1 MFTVTQL
8 ANRAEVTADTVRH
21 YAHIALLSPRRNP
34 QNGYKLFKE
43 DDIRRLHFIRQAQN
57 LGFTLGEIRK
67 ILDHS
72 SNGDSPCPQV
82 REIIQRR
89 IAENRAKLDA
99 MLVLQKRMES
109 ALSLWDTMPDGS
121 PDGASVCHL
130 IESIIPEK

>member
-1 MFTVTQL
+1 MFTVAQL
-8 ANRAEVTADTVRH
+8 ANQADVSAGTVRH
-21 YAHIALLSPRRNP
+21 YAHIALLKPQRNP

-43 DDIRRLHFIRQAQN
+43 DDIRRLRFIRQAQN
-57 LGFTLGEIRK
+57 LGYTLAEIRK
-67 ILDHS
+67 ILNHS
-72 SNGDSPCPQV
+72 AHGNSPCPQV

-99 MLVLQKRMES
+99 MLVLQKRMEG
-109 ALSLWDTMPDGS
+109 ALSLWETMPDGS